1 MCLDSSFQ
9 NRAPALHLQS
19 WMRTGLI
26 LIFDMNTT
34 RPATPPF
41 RTLDLEP
48 DLEKGL
54 PPEFLSHI
62 LGTIYDAAL
71 EEAGWVACLELIR
84 KVLRCNYASLIV
96 RTETI
101 DDIGLIVSAGHD
113 QPNIDPGNPYIAMS
127 PFSGIPPDQLI
138 TMGEV
143 LTEKEW
149 RATTYFRDYCAPQ
162 NVYYVMAADIATRN
176 GGVYGFRVT
185 RPETAEDFSQADTDF
200 CRLLLPHIKRALNLH
215 LSIHEDHKV
224 SMLYSNAM
232 AQLRVGVVVL
242 DQEGLVLESN
252 PAARAVLDAKDG
264 LAVVGKQLE
273 ASYAD
278 DNRKLQALV
287 REALASSQTGKV
299 GLNEAMS
306 VSRPSGR
313 LGWGLIVQ
321 RIASNQWTEGKQ
333 RPSVAVFV
341 RDTEG
346 RVDPP
351 VRLAQQLFQLTPAE
365 TALAIQ
371 LANGL
376 SLEEA
381 AEMLNIKRNTAR
393 AHLRSIFSKT
403 GVRRQTELVRI
414 FLNSVAWLSAAD

>member
-1 MCLDSSFQ
+1 MQD
-9 NRAPALHLQS
+9 PA
-19 WMRTGLI
+19 
-26 LIFDMNTT
+26 
-34 RPATPPF
+34 
-41 RTLDLEP
+41 LEP
-48 DLEKGL
+48 DLNAGL
-54 PPEFLSHI
+54 SPEFLSRI
-62 LGTIYDAAL
+62 LGAIYDAAL
-71 EEAGWVACLELIR
+71 EEAGWVSCLESIR
-84 KVLRCNYASLIV
+84 KVLRANYASLIV

-101 DDIGLIVSAGHD
+101 DDIGLIVSAGND

-127 PFSGIPPDQLI
+127 PLSGIPPDQLI
-138 TMGEV
+138 TLSQV
-143 LTEKEW
+143 LSEKEW
-149 RATTYFRDYCAPQ
+149 RASHYYRSYCAPQ
-162 NVYYVMAADIATRN
+162 GVFHVMAADIATSN
-176 GGVYGFRVT
+176 GGVYGFRIT
-185 RPETAEDFSQADTDF
+185 RPETQPDFSAVELDF

-215 LSIHEDHKV
+215 LSIHQDRKV
-224 SMLYSNAM
+224 STLYSHAM
-232 AQLRVGVVVL
+232 AQMMVGVVVL
-242 DQEGLVLESN
+242 DQDGMVIECN
-252 PAARAVLDAKDG
+252 PAAVAVLEARDG
-264 LAVVGKQLE
+264 LTVVGKQLE

-287 REALASSQTGKV
+287 REALVTSHTGRV
-299 GLNEAMS
+299 ALNEAMS

-321 RIASNQWTEGKQ
+321 RIASDQWTEGKQ

-351 VRLAQQLFQLTPAE
+351 VRLAQQLFHLTPAE

>member
-1 MCLDSSFQ
+1 
-9 NRAPALHLQS
+9 
-19 WMRTGLI
+19 
-26 LIFDMNTT
+26 MNTT
-34 RPATPPF
+34 RPDPPSLP
-41 RTLDLEP
+41 TLDLEP

-54 PPEFLSHI
+54 PPAFLSHI

-71 EEAGWVACLELIR
+71 EEKGWVFCLELVR
-84 KVLRCNYASLIV
+84 KVLRANYASLIV
-96 RTETI
+96 RTETV

-113 QPNIDPGNPYIAMS
+113 QPNIDPGNPYISMS
-127 PFSGIPPDQLI
+127 PLAGIQPDQLV
-138 TMGEV
+138 TMSEV
-143 LTEKEW
+143 LTENEW
-149 RATTYFRDYCAPQ
+149 RASTYYRDYCAPQ
-162 NVYYVMAADIATRN
+162 DVFHVMAADIATLN
-176 GGVYGFRVT
+176 GGVYGLRIT
-185 RPETAEDFSQADTDF
+185 RPQTLPDFSSADKNF

-215 LSIHEDHKV
+215 LSIHEDRKV
-224 SMLYSNAM
+224 STLYSHAM
-232 AQLRVGVVVL
+232 AQLMVGVVVL
-242 DQEGLVLESN
+242 DQDGLVIECN
-252 PAARAVLDAKDG
+252 PAAMTVLDAKDG
-264 LAVVGKQLE
+264 LVVVGKQLE

-278 DNRKLQALV
+278 DNRRLQTLV
-287 REALASSQTGKV
+287 REALATPHTGKAA
-299 GLNEAMS
+299 LNEAMS

-321 RIASNQWTEGKQ
+321 RIASDQWTEGKQ